1 MNTRTKNALILGAA
15 LALLAAL
22 LTWVAKQRGELHLQ
36 STALD
41 AIPGGALL
49 VARGDLSKLRKTPL
63 AQVLLG
69 EGREIPGLG
78 KVRDVCG
85 MDPLDAMHELVLA
98 IPAAGEEGDFGI
110 AASGDVDDDALV
122 ACASKVIEAR
132 GGRPVVTPIGEF
144 RCVRDA
150 TLAATGGEIAV
161 RKGGPVLLGAGPYLR
176 AMIDAVE
183 GRGPTIRSSVAHSKL
198 IEGVGSADVR
208 ITVVLTPD
216 QRRTLDEEL
225 GGEASAGG
233 EGDDKEQADGR
244 AHAAPKAN
252 SRLGSA
258 LMAGAVGLSVGEPM
272 QLKGFLMCESQDACE
287 GWAELLKRAKTKR
300 ANDFGTKLL
309 GFGEIFS
316 RIEIQARGETVVA
329 KVSLSGDEAK
339 QLLEKMLVLRGGT
352 RHPMPREMPE
362 RVAPPE
368 LPRPDAVIPAVPSA
382 SASGAPPKPKGSAEA
397 KP

>member
-225 GGEASAGG
+225 GE
-233 EGDDKEQADGR
+233 DKEQADGR
-244 AHAAPKAN
+244 THAASKAN

-339 QLLEKMLVLRGGT
+339 QLLEKVLVLRGGT

-362 RVAPPE
+362 RAAPPE

-382 SASGAPPKPKGSAEA
+382 SASGAPGASTSGGTPRPKGSAAA